1 RVRLLA
7 RREPMGEDCNG
18 SWDDARLKSRRLPGL
33 YAEMGPA
40 PAHRRHWRPAQHVNQ
55 FALLPVHPKNLLNRH
70 GPSMFLETMVRTYE
84 AAGVS
89 QDEKAAHSAALVAA
103 LTYRRKGL
111 GKRLTKRAHSIGLAH
126 FGSCALS
133 LSHVSLR
140 RQALGA
146 T

>member
-1 RVRLLA
+1 
-7 RREPMGEDCNG
+7 MGEDCNY

-84 AAGVS
+84 EAGVS
-89 QDEKAAHSAALVAA
+89 QDEKAAHIAALVAA
-103 LTYRRKGL
+103 LTNRRNGPRQPHQTN
-111 GKRLTKRAHSIGLAH
+111 GASTRLVELA
-126 FGSCALS
+126 ALT
-133 LSHVSLR
+133 L
-140 RQALGA
+140 APY
-146 T
+146 